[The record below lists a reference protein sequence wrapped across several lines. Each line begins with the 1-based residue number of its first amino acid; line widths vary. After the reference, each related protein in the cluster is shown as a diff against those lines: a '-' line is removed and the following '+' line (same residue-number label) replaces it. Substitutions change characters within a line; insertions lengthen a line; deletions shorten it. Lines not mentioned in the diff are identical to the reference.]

1 MAESSCARIPR
12 RPVPENNFHQFIEK
26 PREFIDIYRIFSKF
40 HILEQADRRLHHTGI
55 PRIRAGGKCGQM
67 RSRLGGRSESVAM
80 IFGATRGAG
89 SENGFRPG
97 EAKPTGGLSSI
108 PHRRGNRAAANA
120 GNCAFIVERWEA
132 LDDTCRS
139 KPGGA
144 GEGHSAS
151 TGSIPTVIPAGA
163 GCGREGTR
171 RREGWG
177 LSGAVER

>member
-1 MAESSCARIPR
+1 
-12 RPVPENNFHQFIEK
+12 
-26 PREFIDIYRIFSKF
+26 
-40 HILEQADRRLHHTGI
+40 
-55 PRIRAGGKCGQM
+55 
-67 RSRLGGRSESVAM
+67 M

-108 PHRRGNRAAANA
+108 PHRRGNPAAANA

-151 TGSIPTVIPAGA
+151 TGSMTTVIPADA

-171 RREGWG
+171 YGEG
-177 LSGAVER
+177 